1 MADLDILSQS
11 RQSSLESRP
20 ESTISRLRNRTWS
33 GLTYNGL
40 GIRITRPR
48 PGNILLIRF
57 LVPQR
62 SNISTWSTAQD
73 LSQSS
78 QKQEAQVALILVVT
92 GIRLN
97 SKKILHSPALTSSC
111 NWYLAF
117 LEFKILQAWTS
128 LLAPILK
135 DVDSKAAVPCD
146 HDIAI
151 AFRFLAAVAA
161 RLQRNEVA
169 LANIVDEVYNDC
181 LVYHTDNHRSKAH
194 QLAFAALG
202 WISMSKNV
210 KFNYIIVLKRANRCA
225 IYPIFEP

>member
-1 MADLDILSQS
+1 M
-11 RQSSLESRP
+11 
-20 ESTISRLRNRTWS
+20 
-33 GLTYNGL
+33 
-40 GIRITRPR
+40 
-48 PGNILLIRF
+48 LIRF

-97 SKKILHSPALTSSC
+97 SENKLPSPTLTSSC

-117 LEFKILQAWTS
+117 LEFKILQAWSS

-135 DVDSKAAVPCD
+135 NVDPKATVPCD

-181 LVYHTDNHRSKAH
+181 LVHHTDNHRSKAH

-210 KFNYIIVLKRANRCA
+210 NFNYIIVANKNKQVCSIPHLR
-225 IYPIFEP
+225 PLDPTVSS